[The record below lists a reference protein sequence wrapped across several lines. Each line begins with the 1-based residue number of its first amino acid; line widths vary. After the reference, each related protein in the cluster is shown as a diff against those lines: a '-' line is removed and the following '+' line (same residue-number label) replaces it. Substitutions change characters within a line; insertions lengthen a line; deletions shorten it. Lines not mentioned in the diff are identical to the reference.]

1 MVISLVHDMAECIV
15 GDITPSDPVS
25 AEDKHRM
32 EVEAIETL
40 VNPLSLPLA
49 NLFKKAFNR

>member
-32 EVEAIETL
+32 EVEAMESL